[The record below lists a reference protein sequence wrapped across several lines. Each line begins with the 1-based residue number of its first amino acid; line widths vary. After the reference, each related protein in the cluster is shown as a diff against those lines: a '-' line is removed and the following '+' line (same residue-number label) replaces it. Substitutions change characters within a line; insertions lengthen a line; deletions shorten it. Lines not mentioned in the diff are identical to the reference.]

1 MVLLWKMYLLTKIEP
16 QIMFDRD
23 LWREIFQSIN
33 MNRTRSLLSG
43 FTVAFAIL
51 LFAVLFGIANGLG
64 NTFAE
69 EFVDD
74 ASNAIFISTGKTT
87 KAHKGLQAGRRIQ
100 LKNEDYDY
108 LKNEFGDKVQY
119 ITARVYQNVNA
130 SYKNESNNYTVRACH
145 PDHQYLENTKMK
157 YGRFINQL
165 DLNEKK
171 KITVIGRL
179 VEEDLFTKGNAIGK
193 YISLNGIQYKVVGV
207 FEDDGGDN
215 EERMIYTPVTTAQQ
229 IYGGNDFIDQVNLT
243 YNPKMDYDEALLFSN
258 MLTDKLKKRFSVAE
272 SDQRAV
278 RVNNMAQGTK
288 IVSQMTGGLGMIIL
302 VIGFGT
308 LIAGIVGIS
317 NIMIFI
323 VKERTKE
330 IGIRKALGASPK
342 SIVSIILIESVIIT
356 VFAGFMGL
364 FAGMGILEL
373 ATPVLEENFIKNPS
387 VSTTIITAA
396 TITLIVA
403 GTIAGYL
410 PAKKASQIK
419 PIVALRDD

>member
-1 MVLLWKMYLLTKIEP
+1 
-16 QIMFDRD
+16 MFDRD

-51 LFAVLFGIANGLG
+51 LFAILFGIANGLG

-69 EFVDD
+69 QFADD
-74 ASNAIFISTGKTT
+74 AQNSILIYPGKTS
-87 KAHKGLQAGRRIQ
+87 KAYNGLQAGRRIQ

-108 LKNEFGDKVQY
+108 LKNNFGNKVQY
-119 ITARVYQNVNA
+119 ITARIYQNVNA

-145 PDHQYLENTKMK
+145 PEHQYLENTIIKE
-157 YGRFINQL
+157 GRFLNQF
-165 DLNEKK
+165 DLNDNKK
-171 KITVIGRL
+171 VAVIGRL
-179 VEEDLFTKGNAIGK
+179 VQEDLFLKGNAVGK
-193 YISLNGIQYKVVGV
+193 FINLSGIQYKVIGV
-207 FEDDGGDN
+207 FEDDGGDD
-215 EERMIYTPVTTAQQ
+215 EERMIYTPVTTAQKV
-229 IYGGNDFIDQVNLT
+229 YGANDYIDQVNLT
-243 YNPKMDYDEALLFSN
+243 YNPEMNYDEALLFSN
-258 MLTDKLKKRFSVAE
+258 KLTDVLKKRFSIAP
-272 SDQRAV
+272 SDQRGI

-288 IVSQMTGGLGMIIL
+288 IVSQMTNGLGMIIL

-308 LIAGIVGIS
+308 LIAGVVGIS

-330 IGIRKALGASPK
+330 IGIRKALGASPR
-342 SIVSIILIESVIIT
+342 SIVSIILIESVLIT

-364 FAGMGILEL
+364 FTGMGILKL
-373 ATPVLEENFIKNPS
+373 ATPILEDNFIKNPS
-387 VSTTIITAA
+387 VSPTIIITA
-396 TITLIVA
+396 TIILIISGA
-403 GTIAGYL
+403 IAGYL